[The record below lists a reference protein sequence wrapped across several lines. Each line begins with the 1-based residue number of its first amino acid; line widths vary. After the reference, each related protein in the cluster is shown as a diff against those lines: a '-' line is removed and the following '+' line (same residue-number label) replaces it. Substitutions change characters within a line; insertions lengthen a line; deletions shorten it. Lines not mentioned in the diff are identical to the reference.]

1 MIFFFF
7 LLQSSVQIL
16 IYGMFL
22 SGLNEHFKTVGK
34 TKIPKRAFSSKEEAD
49 YFIDCVINDK
59 KARSYKCS
67 VCGKWHVGH

>member
-1 MIFFFF
+1 
-7 LLQSSVQIL
+7 
-16 IYGMFL
+16 MFL

-59 KARSYKCS
+59 KAHSYKCS